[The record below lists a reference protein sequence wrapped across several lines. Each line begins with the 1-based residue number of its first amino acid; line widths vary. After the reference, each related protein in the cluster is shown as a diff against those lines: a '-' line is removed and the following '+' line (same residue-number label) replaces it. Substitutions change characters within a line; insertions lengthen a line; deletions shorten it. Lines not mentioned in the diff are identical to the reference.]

1 MGEINGMLASELWI
15 ELQFFHFKYFSIFS
29 LDIMND
35 EILHKSFDKKVDGA
49 ESTEIYLD
57 CLQGAQA
64 SLWKHTRWRKQD
76 VKNILLFSLCI

>member
-1 MGEINGMLASELWI
+1 
-15 ELQFFHFKYFSIFS
+15 
-29 LDIMND
+29 MND

-64 SLWKHTRWRKQD
+64 SLW
-76 VKNILLFSLCI
+76 NIHGDANNLFLIKKSYLAALVDWSNF

>member
-1 MGEINGMLASELWI
+1 
-15 ELQFFHFKYFSIFS
+15 
-29 LDIMND
+29 MND